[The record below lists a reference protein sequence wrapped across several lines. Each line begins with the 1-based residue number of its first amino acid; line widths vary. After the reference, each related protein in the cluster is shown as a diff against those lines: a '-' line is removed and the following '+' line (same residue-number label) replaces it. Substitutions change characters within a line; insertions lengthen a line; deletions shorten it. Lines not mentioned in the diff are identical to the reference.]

1 MNPALPNWF
10 YVYVLESKRNGSI
23 YVGCTSNLEKR
34 MKEHKNGKVYSTKHL
49 LPVEPIY
56 VEAYKSKKDA
66 FEREK
71 RLKHHGSALRHLKIR
86 LKNTFMK
93 GRAG

>member
-1 MNPALPNWF
+1 MYLKFRKKN
-10 YVYVLESKRNGSI
+10 V
-23 YVGCTSNLEKR
+23 
-34 MKEHKNGKVYSTKHL
+34 KEHQNGKVYSTKHL
-49 LPVEPIY
+49 LPVELIY

-71 RLKHHGSALRHLKIR
+71 RLKHHGSALGHLKLR

>member
-10 YVYVLESKRNGSI
+10 YVYV
-23 YVGCTSNLEKR
+23 T
-34 MKEHKNGKVYSTKHL
+34 
-49 LPVEPIY
+49 
-56 VEAYKSKKDA
+56 
-66 FEREK
+66 
-71 RLKHHGSALRHLKIR
+71 LRHLKIR

>member
-1 MNPALPNWF
+1 MSPALSIWY
-10 YVYVLESKRNGSI
+10 YVYMLESKRNGSI

-34 MKEHKNGKVYSTKHL
+34 MKEPKNGKVYSTKHL
-49 LPVEPIY
+49 LPVERIY
-56 VEAYKSKKDA
+56 VEAYKSKEDA
-66 FEREK
+66 FERER
-71 RLKHHGSALRHLKIR
+71 RLKHHGSALGHLKIR